1 MLALSGLGGCAP
13 MPARYRPAV
22 EPAVRTEAS
31 FRSSPDSV
39 DARGDNGCA
48 ACGVVR
54 SITQVAGGSVS
65 EDLTSDGSRY
75 DVYRILVQMN
85 GGASYSIDQ
94 RDPHD
99 LHKGSTIEVRDNRV
113 YPRD

>member
-1 MLALSGLGGCAP
+1 MSK
-13 MPARYRPAV
+13 
-22 EPAVRTEAS
+22 
-31 FRSSPDSV
+31 
-39 DARGDNGCA
+39 
-48 ACGVVR
+48 
-54 SITQVAGGSVS
+54 
-65 EDLTSDGSRY
+65 DLTSDGSRY